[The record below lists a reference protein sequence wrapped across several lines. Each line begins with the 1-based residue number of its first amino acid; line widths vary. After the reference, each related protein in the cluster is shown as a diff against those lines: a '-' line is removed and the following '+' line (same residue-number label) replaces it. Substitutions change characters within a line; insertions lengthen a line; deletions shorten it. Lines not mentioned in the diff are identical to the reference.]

1 MAVTDWMRFQLA
13 YGFGS
18 VMAAKALEKWHS
30 PTLLFHT
37 EDWRLRQHGM
47 KEDELRRVQKAKD
60 ADLGKILAFC
70 ERNRVRILTPD
81 DDLYPMRLRNIYS
94 PPAVNLMALSRM
106 L

>member
-1 MAVTDWMRFQLA
+1 MPPGWAAEKRREASEMAVTDWMRFQLA

-60 ADLGKILAFC
+60 GSG
-70 ERNRVRILTPD
+70 
-81 DDLYPMRLRNIYS
+81 YH
-94 PPAVNLMALSRM
+94 PAIPE
-106 L
+106 

>member
-47 KEDELRRVQKAKD
+47 KEDELRRVQRRRMP
-60 ADLGKILAFC
+60 IW
-70 ERNRVRILTPD
+70 ERSWHFASETG
-81 DDLYPMRLRNIYS
+81 
-94 PPAVNLMALSRM
+94 
-106 L
+106 